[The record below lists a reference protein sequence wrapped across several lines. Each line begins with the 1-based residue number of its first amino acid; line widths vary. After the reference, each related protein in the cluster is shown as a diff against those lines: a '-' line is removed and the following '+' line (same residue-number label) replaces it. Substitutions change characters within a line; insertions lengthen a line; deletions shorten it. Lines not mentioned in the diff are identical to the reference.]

1 MLESYSKLDILKSE
15 LFHINFDGLTCLD
28 ESEDI
33 RTYDAKNILHPLYKE
48 NGFDESKLDEIIDKI
63 PPEEIS
69 EDIVKMYYFI
79 KSKVRGL
86 D

>member
-1 MLESYSKLDILKSE
+1 MLKHYEKFGELKETFSQV
-15 LFHINFDGLTCLD
+15 NFNGLTSLD

-33 RTYDAKNILHPLYKE
+33 RTYDAKHILHPLYKE

-69 EDIVKMYYFI
+69 EDIVKMYNFI
-79 KSKVRGL
+79 KSKVEV
-86 D
+86 